1 MKTYKSERGLQSYKK
16 GLWAERLAI
25 LSLQLKGHRV
35 LEKRY
40 KTPGG
45 EIDLITETS
54 GYIIFTEVKA
64 RPTLS
69 EAAYALTLKQQQR
82 LHTAALYYLQKNPTQ
97 KQCRFDVFLVKPRT
111 FPVHLK
117 NVLWSE

>member
-1 MKTYKSERGLQSYKK
+1 MKTCKSERGLQSYKK

-45 EIDLITETS
+45 GNRPYHRNIWVH
-54 GYIIFTEVKA
+54 YIY
-64 RPTLS
+64 RG
-69 EAAYALTLKQQQR
+69 
-82 LHTAALYYLQKNPTQ
+82 
-97 KQCRFDVFLVKPRT
+97 
-111 FPVHLK
+111 
-117 NVLWSE
+117 